1 MTTYPGAIDEF
12 RTVENLPGVIYDED
26 DTKTVF
32 AEDANNSNDAII
44 AIETTLGTD
53 PQGDFDTVAARLA
66 ALGGGGG
73 AWEFVGE
80 DVASGS
86 DTEIYIDGLDI
97 ATDEAYLVFFSV
109 QNSSNTT
116 QLELYGNFIMT
127 PSMWGQR
134 YEPGG
139 PTTQS
144 GLYFISHQSLGPG
157 VGSLLLQKTP
167 NGAVAADLNYS
178 IGSSRSYRMQGMF
191 GNWTGSPD
199 NLDKVRIKGDSSSA
213 LNAGSRIAVYRRIK

>member
-1 MTTYPGAIDEF
+1 MSLFPGGIDEF
-12 RTVENLPGVIYDED
+12 RTVENLPGVDYNAG

-32 AEDANNSNDAII
+32 AEDTNDHSDAIV
-44 AIETTLGTD
+44 AIETTLGIN
-53 PQGDFDTVAARLA
+53 PEGDFSTVADRLDT
-66 ALGGGGG
+66 LGGGGG

-86 DTEIYIDGLDI
+86 DNEIYIDGLDI

-116 QLELYGNFIMT
+116 QLELYGTSIIT
-127 PSMWGQR
+127 PTMWGQR
-134 YEPGG
+134 YESSG

-167 NGAVAADLNYS
+167 NGAVSADLNYS
-178 IGSSRSYRMQGMF
+178 IGSSRSYRMQGTF
-191 GNWTGSPD
+191 GNWVGTPD
-199 NLDKVRIKGDSSSA
+199 NLDKVRIKGDGGTN
-213 LNAGSRIAVYRRIK
+213 LNAGSRISVYRRIK

>member
-1 MTTYPGAIDEF
+1 MSTYPDIIDDF
-12 RTVENLPGVIYDED
+12 REVENLPGIVYEET
-26 DTKTVF
+26 DTKTIF
-32 AEDANNSNDAII
+32 AEDTNNLADAVV
-44 AIETTLGTD
+44 AIETTLGTN
-53 PQGDFDTVAARLA
+53 PEGGFPTVADRLDT
-66 ALGGGGG
+66 LGGGGG

-86 DTEIYIDGLDI
+86 DNEIYIDGLDI
-97 ATDEAYLVFFSV
+97 STDEAYLVFFSV

-116 QLELYGNFIMT
+116 QLELYGTSFIT

-167 NGAVAADLNYS
+167 NGAIAADLNYS

-191 GNWTGSPD
+191 GNWTGTPD
-199 NLDKVRIKGDSSSA
+199 NLDKIRIKGDSSTN
-213 LNAGSRIAVYRRIK
+213 LNSGSRISVYRRIK

>member
-12 RTVENLPGVIYDED
+12 RTVENLPGVTYDED

-32 AEDANNSNDAII
+32 AEDTNNLADAVV
-44 AIETTLGTD
+44 AIETTLGTN
-53 PQGDFDTVAARLA
+53 PEGDFSTVADRLA
-66 ALGGGGG
+66 TLGGGGG
-73 AWEFVGE
+73 AWEFVAE

-86 DTEIYIDGLDI
+86 DNEIYIDGLDI

-116 QLELYGNFIMT
+116 QLELYGTSFIT

-139 PTTQS
+139 STTQS

-167 NGAVAADLNYS
+167 NGAIAADLNYS

-191 GNWTGSPD
+191 GNWTGTPD
-199 NLDKVRIKGDSSSA
+199 NLDKIRIKGDSSSA
-213 LNAGSRIAVYRRIK
+213 LDAGSRIAVYRRIK